1 MNFDR
6 INPVLQFDGNA
17 MLTSIGDV
25 SLCFKINLPE
35 VNTVPV
41 AKYNSIHSSL
51 VHLFM
56 ILPENVCLHR
66 QEIFVEKG
74 WDANSLFTED
84 DFFSSSMNSH
94 FADRTYLT
102 HDSYLY
108 ITMLDGFG
116 FKRSLSNIPFF
127 KKKGNKE
134 TFEEKAR
141 DFKSKCAKAMISL
154 SEDLNVREL
163 EEEELK
169 VLVERHFNG
178 YQDNVVSSPFFK
190 PEFKI
195 GRKVFSVYGLDED
208 SHQKDGD
215 IDIAVVNQKM
225 SSEISKMYASYMAGF
240 GHELG
245 LEHVV
250 NSFIYCDNQAALKKE
265 LDSNRAKL
273 SGIRF
278 LGRENMENARR
289 IDEFLTLVEQ
299 EDVKIVRS
307 HFNVTV
313 FDEDAKEL
321 AKKERSV
328 QGVFGKAGM
337 IAKEYNSLDYP
348 YIFLAN
354 TPGCGGHLPK
364 EYTFLSF
371 TEIGV
376 IYGLYEGNHVLSDD
390 RGIYYC
396 NRTDNIPFL
405 LDTFFE
411 PYESKLVDNRNYF
424 VIAPSGGG
432 KSFASRSRQYQQ
444 YKMGFDQVVVNIG
457 GDQKMA
463 RLINSNKEGEAL
475 YITYEDG
482 ETLPIN
488 PFFIEDFLNNDK
500 LEFLIQFVGLLW
512 GNVDE
517 IGANQKSILNKIIV
531 NYYRIGSGTRYGKK
545 GYKFENKIGELSI
558 VTFYKYLTENRE
570 TIKDFYEGDESMF
583 NLTSLIVNLE
593 KFAIGS
599 YSTLFYRDKP
609 DIFQKRKY
617 IEFELDNIKDH
628 EFLFPIFSMLI
639 SDITFNTMWAS
650 EGYKDFFIDEAWKIL
665 EKPGMALLLKYLYKT
680 IRKFDGAVG
689 IAVQQITDLI
699 GDIVIEKAILGN
711 CSIKYILNH
720 KNVLEQVP
728 MLKEK
733 LSLKESDVAMILS
746 IQNKLKPDFKGDK
759 VRYTEQLII
768 MGSEFSK
775 IVRSEV
781 SPELAVIYDSKKKRL
796 KKFNRIYD
804 ELEGDIEKTV
814 VKYLSA

>member
-1 MNFDR
+1 MKFET

-17 MLTSIGDV
+17 MLTSIGDI
-25 SLCFKINLPE
+25 SLCYKIYLPE
-35 VNTVPV
+35 LNTVPV
-41 AKYNSIHSSL
+41 EKYNSLHTAL

-56 ILPENVCLHR
+56 ILPENVCIHR
-66 QEIFVEKG
+66 QEVFVRKQ
-74 WDANSLFTED
+74 WDSESLFNKK
-84 DFFSSSMNSH
+84 DFFSSSLNEH
-94 FADRTYLT
+94 FSQRSYLT
-102 HDSYLY
+102 QESYLY

-134 TFEEKAR
+134 TFEEKAK
-141 DFKSKCAKAMISL
+141 DFRNKCAKAMISL
-154 SEDLNVREL
+154 GEDIRVRDL

-169 VLVERHFNG
+169 ILVEQHFNG
-178 YQDNVVSSPFFK
+178 YQENVVSSPFFK

-215 IDIAVVNQKM
+215 IDVAVVNQKM

-245 LEHVV
+245 IEHVV
-250 NSFIYCDNQAALKKE
+250 NSFIYCDNQSALKKD

-273 SGIRF
+273 SGIKF

-299 EDVKIVRS
+299 ENVKIVRS

-313 FDEDAKEL
+313 FDEDSKDL
-321 AKKERSV
+321 SKKERVV
-328 QGVFGKAGM
+328 QGVFGRAGM

-354 TPGCGGHLPK
+354 TPGCAGHLPK

-371 TEIGV
+371 VEIGV
-376 IYGLYEGNHVLSDD
+376 IYGLYEGNHVTNDD
-390 RGIYYC
+390 KGIYYC

-405 LDTFFE
+405 LDTFFA

-424 VIAPSGGG
+424 VVAPSGGG
-432 KSFASRSRQYQQ
+432 KSFTSRSRLYQQ
-444 YKMGFDQVVVNIG
+444 YKMDFDQVVVNIG
-457 GDQKMA
+457 GDDKLVK
-463 RLINSNKEGEAL
+463 LINSHNDGDAL

-488 PFFIEDFLNNDK
+488 PFFIEGYLNNDK

-512 GNVDE
+512 GKVDE
-517 IGANQKSILNKIIV
+517 IGSSAKSILNKIIV
-531 NYYRIGSGTRYGKK
+531 TYYGIKTETAYSKK
-545 GYKFENKIGELSI
+545 GYLFENQIGELSI
-558 VTFYKYLTENRE
+558 VTFYSFLLENE
-570 TIKDFYEGDESMF
+570 EMIKSFYGGDENMF
-583 NLTSLIVNLE
+583 HLKDLIVNLE

-599 YSTLFYRDKP
+599 YSTLFFREKP
-609 DIFQKRKY
+609 DIFEKRKY

-628 EFLFPIFSMLI
+628 DFLFPIFSMLI
-639 SDITFNTMWAS
+639 SDITFNTMWVS

-689 IAVQQITDLI
+689 IAVQQITDLV
-699 GDIVIEKAILGN
+699 GDIVVEKAILGN

-746 IQNKLKPDFKGDK
+746 IQNKLKPDFKGDN

-775 IVRSEV
+775 VVRNEV
-781 SPELAVIYDSKKKRL
+781 SPELAVIYDSEKKRL
-796 KKFNRIYD
+796 HKFNRIYD
-804 ELEGDIEKTV
+804 ANGGNIEKAVTE
-814 VKYLSA
+814 YLTA

>member
-17 MLTSIGDV
+17 ILTSIGDV

-35 VNTVPV
+35 LNTVPV

-51 VHLFM
+51 VQLFM
-56 ILPENVCLHR
+56 ILPENVCMHR
-66 QEIFVEKG
+66 QEIFVKKE
-74 WDANSLFTED
+74 WDSGSLFSD
-84 DFFSSSMNSH
+84 GDFFTSSMNRH
-94 FADRTYLT
+94 FADRSYLT
-102 HDSYLY
+102 QDSYLY

-127 KKKGNKE
+127 KKKGNLK
-134 TFEEKAR
+134 TFGERAR
-141 DFKSKCAKAMISL
+141 EFKSKCSKAMISL
-154 SEDLNVREL
+154 GDDLKVTEVG
-163 EEEELK
+163 EEELK
-169 VLVERHFNG
+169 ILVERHFNG
-178 YQDNVVSSPFFK
+178 YQDNVVSTPFFK
-190 PEFKI
+190 PDFKI
-195 GRKVFSVYGLDED
+195 GRKFFSVYGLDDD

-215 IDIAVVNQKM
+215 IDVAVVNKHM
-225 SSEISKMYASYMAGF
+225 SSEISKMYSSYMSGF

-245 LEHVV
+245 FEHVV
-250 NSFIYCDNQAALKKE
+250 NSFIYCDNQAAIKKD
-265 LDSNRAKL
+265 LDGNRAKL
-273 SGIRF
+273 SGIRL
-278 LGRENMENARR
+278 LGRDNMENARR

-299 EDVKIVRS
+299 ENVKIVRS

-313 FDEDAKEL
+313 FDEDTDKL
-321 AKKERSV
+321 AKKEKAV
-328 QGVFGKAGM
+328 QGIFGRGGM

-364 EYTFLSF
+364 EYSFLSF
-371 TEIGV
+371 AEIGV
-376 IYGLYEGNHVLSDD
+376 IYGLYEGSHVSNDD

-405 LDTFFE
+405 LDTFFA

-432 KSFASRSRQYQQ
+432 KSFSSRSRLFQQ

-457 GDQKMA
+457 GDDKLVK
-463 RLINSNKEGEAL
+463 LINREREGDAL

-488 PFFIEDFLNNDK
+488 PFYIEDFLDNDK
-500 LEFLIQFVGLLW
+500 LEFLIEFIGLLW
-512 GNVDE
+512 GKVDE
-517 IGANQKSILNKIIV
+517 IGADHRSVLNKIIV
-531 NYYRIGSGTRYGKK
+531 NYYRIPNHTKYGKQ
-545 GYKFENKIGELSI
+545 GYPFKNEQGELSI
-558 VTFYKYLTENRE
+558 ATFYEYLVANKSTIRE
-570 TIKDFYEGDESMF
+570 FYEGDESMF
-583 NLTSLIVNLE
+583 SLTSLIINLE
-593 KFAIGS
+593 KFAVGS
-599 YSTLFYRDKP
+599 YNTLFYRGQP
-609 DIFQKRKY
+609 DIYQKRKY

-639 SDITFNTMWAS
+639 SDITFNTMWS
-650 EGYKDFFIDEAWKIL
+650 TEGYKDFFIDEAWKIL
-665 EKPGMALLLKYLYKT
+665 EKPGMALLLKYLFKT

-689 IAVQQITDLI
+689 IAVQQITDLM
-699 GDIVIEKAILGN
+699 GDIIIQKAILGN
-711 CSIKYILNH
+711 CSVKYILNH
-720 KNVLEQVP
+720 DTVLEQVP
-728 MLKEK
+728 MLKKE

-746 IQNKLKPDFKGDK
+746 IQNKFGSDFIGDK

-775 IVRSEV
+775 IVRVEV
-781 SPELAVIYDSKKKRL
+781 SPELGVIYDSEKTRL
-796 KKFNRIYD
+796 KKFNAIYD
-804 ELEGDIEKTV
+804 EVDGDIEKTV